1 LSIIPA
7 FATKLINHVEPL
19 LFIAARAAPFR
30 PQKFVLER
38 LLKQLLLEPIADGD
52 LEFLSRKTLKISVV
66 DAGIGWRLSY
76 PNGQLMIQPLN
87 GPADATI
94 TGNAKSFIL
103 LASRQEDPDTLFFR
117 RKLSIEGD
125 TELGLE
131 VKNLLDSVEL
141 DVLPSVLQQTLSGAG
156 KLAAAF

>member
-1 LSIIPA
+1 LFTIPTL
-7 FATKLINHVEPL
+7 ATKLINHVEPL
-19 LFIAARAAPFR
+19 LFGAVKFAPFF

-52 LEFLSRKTLKISVV
+52 LEFLSRKTLKISVT
-66 DAGIGWRLSY
+66 DIGIGWRLSY
-76 PNGQLMIQPLN
+76 HNGQVVIQTLN

-94 TGNAKSFIL
+94 SGNAKAFIL
-103 LASRQEDPDTLFFR
+103 LASRKEDPDTLFFR
-117 RKLSIEGD
+117 RELSIEGD

-141 DVLPSVLQQTLSGAG
+141 DALPLVLQQTLSGAG
-156 KLAAAF
+156 KLAAAI

>member
-1 LSIIPA
+1 MSINPT
-7 FATKLINHVEPL
+7 FAAKLVGHIEPL
-19 LFIAARAAPFR
+19 LFSALKATPFR

-52 LEFLSRKTLKISVV
+52 LEFLSRKTLKICVADV
-66 DAGIGWRLSY
+66 GIGWRLGY
-76 PNGQLMIQPLN
+76 PNGQLMIQPSN

-94 TGNAKSFIL
+94 TGNARAFVL

-117 RKLSIEGD
+117 RELNIEGD

-131 VKNLLDSVEL
+131 VKNLLDSIEL
-141 DVLPSVLQQTLSGAG
+141 DVLPPVIQHTLKKAG
-156 KLAAAF
+156 ELAAT